1 MRIIRQIF
9 NFIFS
14 ITLFLTV
21 TALSLLFISKVVNN
35 KEFTKKI
42 VDNNLPK
49 LALEKEEIN
58 LEKALM
64 VDLGIDYQYHDQI
77 DLTEVIAD
85 YLTRLIESKK
95 NNPDKFVR
103 IDEQKLEEAISKSN
117 QDINYNDDHVS
128 DIEKSL
134 DAEFNTFFKSTRVK
148 LILKIGQSNELFVAV
163 IAVFVI
169 SLIGLYF
176 ISKRVLYVSKILLY
190 SLILNIV
197 VYFAVFG
204 ILSIPEYTG
213 KFLAVFL
220 NILLQN
226 VNILILDL
234 VVYLTA
240 IVAALVLFILI
251 KISIDKKKA
260 KKKGI
265 KTLDNFFDD
274 YDVDLVIEEIEKR
287 EELTK
292 EKKKKNKK
300 EKK

>member
-9 NFIFS
+9 NFVFS

-49 LALEKEEIN
+49 MALEKEEIN

-134 DAEFNTFFKSTRVK
+134 DDEFNTFFKSTRVK

-197 VYFAVFG
+197 AYFAVFG

-292 EKKKKNKK
+292 EKKE
-300 EKK
+300 EK

>member
-148 LILKIGQSNELFVAV
+148 LILKIGQSNELFVAA

-197 VYFAVFG
+197 AYFAVFG

>member
-197 VYFAVFG
+197 AYFAVFG

>member
-9 NFIFS
+9 NFVFS

-49 LALEKEEIN
+49 MALEKEEIN

-103 IDEQKLEEAISKSN
+103 IDEQKLEEAISKSS

-134 DAEFNTFFKSTRVK
+134 DDEFNTFFKSTRVK

-197 VYFAVFG
+197 AYFAVFG